1 MCLTQED
8 LDLWEEDPVEYI
20 HKKIDV
26 YDDYLSPDV
35 AANRFL
41 LTLATKRQKSSF
53 SGILQF
59 INTTLSQYFRIRS
72 LLT

>member
-1 MCLTQED
+1 MCLAQED
-8 LDLWEEDPVEYI
+8 LELWEEDPVDYI

-26 YDDYLSPDV
+26 YEEYLFPDV

-53 SGILQF
+53 NSILQF
-59 INTTLSQYFRIRS
+59 INTTRSQYLS
-72 LLT
+72 